1 MSLSLLDRPDN
12 TEQTSGPEG
21 RDEAARLASG
31 AIPAPATSA
40 GRPADVS
47 RPASRVLVVDDTSSI
62 RAELRALLEDAGLT
76 VVGEASHGAEG
87 VTLARELRPDVV
99 VMDIRMPILDGIA
112 ATGYITR
119 DLPETRVVVFSVYD
133 DQDLE
138 EAARAAG
145 ASSFLTKGVSP
156 AAVAAAVRDA
166 TRGG

>member
-1 MSLSLLDRPDN
+1 MSLSLLDRPDD
-12 TEQTSGPEG
+12 TKHTSGPEG
-21 RDEAARLASG
+21 RDEAGRLAG
-31 AIPAPATSA
+31 NAIPAPATSA

-62 RAELRALLEDAGLT
+62 RTELRALLEDAGLT

-99 VMDIRMPILDGIA
+99 VMDVRMPILDGIA

-138 EAARAAG
+138 EAAWAAG